1 MNDVV
6 ILNEDRSQYLPI
18 DHKWGKTDSYEVY
31 SLNSDFNYHKLWS
44 DVDGRKSPVGL
55 EILPF
60 TASKIYMNEPVYDG
74 MTEIMARST
83 GNEMEYLDLKEAVNF
98 VNDNGIQIDKKDWMN
113 SMTSFM
119 EDVIN
124 TYETSDLKKMYD
136 ETEDLKI
143 VINDKFTQK
152 MFQDFNHF
160 IQENHLS
167 NDDLFKS
174 FNKYK
179 ESLNVED
186 FSQENILKQINHLEI
201 SNDEND
207 VTIKKG
213 TKLKR

>member
-1 MNDVV
+1 MNDVA
-6 ILNEDRSQYLPI
+6 ILNEDSSQYLPI
-18 DHKWGKTDSYEVY
+18 DHKWGQVGGYEVN
-31 SLNSDFNYHKLWS
+31 SISSDFNYHKLWD

-60 TASKIYMNEPVYDG
+60 TASKIYMSEPVYDG

-98 VNDNGIQIDKKDWMN
+98 VNNSGIQIDKKDWMN
-113 SMTSFM
+113 SMTAFM

-160 IQENHLS
+160 IQENNLS

-179 ESLNVED
+179 ESLNMED

-201 SNDEND
+201 TNDEND

>member
-6 ILNEDRSQYLPI
+6 ILNEDSNPYLPI
-18 DHKWGKTDSYEVY
+18 DHKWGQVGSYEVN
-31 SLNSDFNYHKLWS
+31 SISSDFNYHKLWS
-44 DVDGRKSPVGL
+44 DVDGRKFPVGL
-55 EILPF
+55 ELLPF
-60 TASKIYMNEPVYDG
+60 TASKIYMSEPVYDG

-83 GNEMEYLDLKEAVNF
+83 GNEMEYFDLKAVIEF
-98 VNDNGIQIDKKDWMN
+98 IQSFLSIWIPLLLTKF
-113 SMTSFM
+113 TASFM

-160 IQENHLS
+160 IQENNLS

-179 ESLNVED
+179 ESLNMED
-186 FSQENILKQINHLEI
+186 FSQENILKQINHLE
-201 SNDEND
+201 NTND

>member
-1 MNDVV
+1 M
-6 ILNEDRSQYLPI
+6 S
-18 DHKWGKTDSYEVY
+18 
-31 SLNSDFNYHKLWS
+31 
-44 DVDGRKSPVGL
+44 
-55 EILPF
+55 
-60 TASKIYMNEPVYDG
+60 EPVYDG

-83 GNEMEYLDLKEAVNF
+83 GNEMEYLNLKEAVNF
-98 VNDNGIQIDKKDWMN
+98 VNNSGIQIDKKDWMN
-113 SMTSFM
+113 LMTAFM

-124 TYETSDLKKMYD
+124 TYDTSDLKKMYD

-160 IQENHLS
+160 IQENNLS
-167 NDDLFKS
+167 NDDLLKS

-186 FSQENILKQINHLEI
+186 FSQKNILKQINHLE
-201 SNDEND
+201 NANYEND

>member
-6 ILNEDRSQYLPI
+6 ILNEDSSQYLPI
-18 DHKWGKTDSYEVY
+18 DYKWGKADGYEVY
-31 SLNSDFNYHKLWS
+31 SLNSDFNYHKLWT

-152 MFQDFNHF
+152 MFQDFNRF
-160 IQENHLS
+160 IQENNLS

-201 SNDEND
+201 TNDEND

>member
-1 MNDVV
+1 M
-6 ILNEDRSQYLPI
+6 S
-18 DHKWGKTDSYEVY
+18 
-31 SLNSDFNYHKLWS
+31 
-44 DVDGRKSPVGL
+44 
-55 EILPF
+55 
-60 TASKIYMNEPVYDG
+60 EPVYDG

-98 VNDNGIQIDKKDWMN
+98 VNNSGIQIDKKDWMN
-113 SMTSFM
+113 SMTAFM

-160 IQENHLS
+160 IQENNLS

-179 ESLNVED
+179 ESLNMED

-201 SNDEND
+201 TNDEND